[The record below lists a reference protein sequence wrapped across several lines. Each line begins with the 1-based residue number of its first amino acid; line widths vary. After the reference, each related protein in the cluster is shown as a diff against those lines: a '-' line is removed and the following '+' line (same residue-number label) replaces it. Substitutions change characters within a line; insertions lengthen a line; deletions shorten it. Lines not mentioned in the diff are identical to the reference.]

1 METAVKREE
10 QQDPP
15 ERVTPRRWLHALG
28 PGVVAGGS
36 DTDPT
41 TVATLSVVGATTRFD
56 LCWLVVLVIPML
68 VVVQTISA
76 RMGVVAK
83 GGLEDVVHRR
93 YGRGWA
99 VVVLIAVLAVSVIT
113 LAADLEAGADAL
125 HLLAGPSYEWFIV
138 PFALAAGALLLWG
151 SYGWVERVLKYVL
164 LVFLAYVVT
173 AFVSHPDWPQVVLHT
188 FVPHFGFSGAF
199 TAGALALLGT
209 TLTSYAYVWESIAT
223 AERRAP
229 LRRLGLV
236 QVEAGSG
243 MVFAGLIFYFILV
256 TTGATLGK
264 DHAHVQTAQDAANAL
279 SPLVGHFS
287 SVIFGTGLLAS
298 AVLAVP
304 VLAGTSAYIMA
315 ETFGWRRSLD
325 ARFARAP
332 RFYLCL
338 FGSLVAAVV
347 IGLIGVSPMTLLFIA
362 SIAGGLGTPV
372 TLVMMMLIGSDRRV
386 MRDKRLP
393 KPLVIAGWTVAA
405 IVSLACVAFILQ
417 TVLGGGSSLT
427 GAMPAVHSH

>member
-1 METAVKREE
+1 MAAVAKEGQREAHAGHE
-10 QQDPP
+10 EDGPA
-15 ERVTPRRWLHALG
+15 ERVTPRRWFRGLG
-28 PGVVAGGS
+28 PGIVSGGS

-41 TVATLSVVGATTRFD
+41 TVATLSVVGASTRFD

-83 GGLEDVVHRR
+83 GGLEDVVQRR
-93 YGRGWA
+93 YGRVWA
-99 VVVLIAVLAVSVIT
+99 VVVLVALLAVTIIT
-113 LAADLEAGADAL
+113 LAADLEAGAASL
-125 HLLAGPSYEWFIV
+125 HLLIGPAYHWFIV
-138 PFALAAGALLLWG
+138 PFAAVTAALLIWG
-151 SYGWVERVLKYVL
+151 SYHWVERVLKYVL
-164 LVFLAYVVT
+164 LIFVAYVVT
-173 AFVSHPDWPQVVLHT
+173 AFIAHPNWAQVLLHT
-188 FVPHFGFSGAF
+188 FVPHFGFSGAY

-236 QVEAGSG
+236 QAEAGTG
-243 MVFAGLIFYFILV
+243 MVFAGLVFYFILV

-264 DHAHVQTAQDAANAL
+264 QHAHVQTAQDAANAL
-279 SPLVGHFS
+279 APLVGHFS
-287 SVIFGTGLLAS
+287 SVIFGIGLLAS

-304 VLAGTSAYIMA
+304 VLAGTSAYVVA

-332 RFYLCL
+332 SFYVCL
-338 FGSLVAAVV
+338 IGSLVVAIG
-347 IGLIGVSPMTLLFIA
+347 IGLAGVSPMGLLFIA

-372 TLVMMMLIGSDRRV
+372 TLVMMMLIGRDRKV
-386 MRDKRLP
+386 MHDKRLP
-393 KPLVIAGWTVAA
+393 KPLQVAGWAVAA
-405 IVSLACVAFILQ
+405 IVSLACVAFIVQ
-417 TVLGGGSSLT
+417 TIAGGGGLS
-427 GAMPAVHSH
+427 